1 MANTAVREDTLDERA
16 RAYVEDPLW
25 RWRGLIRLGQDM
37 VRDKVALAGAI
48 IVVAVV
54 GGAIL
59 APFISPHDPTVGY
72 IGQRLKGP
80 GFVNEEGSRY
90 ILGTDQQGRDVLSR
104 IIYGA
109 RVSLLVGV
117 GVILV
122 AGSVGTVAGL
132 ISGYY
137 GGRIDDIIMRIVDTQ
152 TAFPG
157 LLLALAIMAM
167 IGPSVRNI
175 IIVLS
180 INGWMVFARIT
191 RGIMLTVR
199 EKDYIDA
206 ARLIGCRDLRIIF
219 RHAFPNLISPVLTLI
234 TLELARIILAE
245 ASLSFLGFGIQPPES
260 SWGLMIADGR
270 NYITIAWWLVTFP
283 GLSIAVTV
291 FGVMTV
297 ANWLRTVTDPEQRV
311 RAAPAGTGSG

>member
-1 MANTAVREDTLDERA
+1 MVESAQREYAMDERA
-16 RAYVEDPLW
+16 LAYVEDPLW
-25 RWRGLIRLGQDM
+25 RWRGLIRLGRDLL
-37 VRDKVALAGAI
+37 RDKVALIGAGIVLA
-48 IVVAVV
+48 VVAS
-54 GGAIL
+54 AL
-59 APFISPHDPTVGY
+59 AAPLISPHDPTAGY
-72 IGQRLKGP
+72 IGQRLQPP
-80 GFVNEEGSRY
+80 GFVNEEGELY
-90 ILGTDQQGRDVLSR
+90 IFGTDQQGRDILSR
-104 IIYGA
+104 LIFGA
-109 RVSLLVGV
+109 RVSMTIGI
-117 GVILV
+117 GVIAV
-122 AGSVGTVAGL
+122 AGTVGTILGL

-137 GGRIDDIIMRIVDTQ
+137 GGRVDDLIMRAVDTQ

-157 LLLALAIMAM
+157 LLLALVIMTM
-167 IGPSVRNI
+167 IGPSARNI

-191 RGIMLTVR
+191 RGIMLTIR

-206 ARLIGCRDLRIIF
+206 ARLIGCGDLRIMF
-219 RHAFPNLISPVLTLI
+219 RHAFPNLISPTLTLI

-270 NYITIAWWLVTFP
+270 NYITIAWWLVTLP
-283 GLSIAVTV
+283 GIAIAVTV

>member
-1 MANTAVREDTLDERA
+1 MAETAEREYILDEA
-16 RAYVEDPLW
+16 AVAYVEDPLW
-25 RWRGLIRLGQDM
+25 RWRGLIRLGRDL
-37 VRDKVALAGAI
+37 VRDRVALIGAI
-48 IVVAVV
+48 IVLVAVAS
-54 GGAIL
+54 AIF
-59 APFISPHDPTVGY
+59 APLISPHDPAAGY
-72 IGQRLKGP
+72 IGQRLKPP
-80 GFVNEEGSRY
+80 GFVNQEGELY
-90 ILGTDQQGRDVLSR
+90 VLGTDQQGRDILSR
-104 IIYGA
+104 LISGA
-109 RVSLLVGV
+109 RVSMAVGI
-117 GVILV
+117 GVIAV
-122 AGSVGTVAGL
+122 AGTVGTILGL

-137 GGRIDDIIMRIVDTQ
+137 GGRVDDLIMRIVDTQ

-157 LLLALAIMAM
+157 LLLALVIMAM
-167 IGPSVRNI
+167 IGPSARNI

-191 RGIMLTVR
+191 RGIMLTIR

-206 ARLIGCRDLRIIF
+206 ARLIGAGDFRIMF

-245 ASLSFLGFGIQPPES
+245 ASLSFLGLGIQPPES

-270 NYITIAWWLVTFP
+270 DYITIAWWLVTFP
-283 GLSIAVTV
+283 GAAIAVTV

>member
-1 MANTAVREDTLDERA
+1 MAETAEKEYGFDETA
-16 RAYVEDPLW
+16 IAYVEDPLW
-25 RWRGLIRLGQDM
+25 RWRGLIRLG
-37 VRDKVALAGAI
+37 RDLGRDRVALIGAI
-48 IVVAVV
+48 VVFVVVASAV
-54 GGAIL
+54 L
-59 APFISPHDPTVGY
+59 APLVSPHDPAAGH
-72 IGQRLKGP
+72 IGQRLKPP
-80 GFVNEEGSRY
+80 GFVNEEGELY
-90 ILGTDQQGRDVLSR
+90 IFGTDQQGRDILSR
-104 IIYGA
+104 LIFGA
-109 RVSLLVGV
+109 RVSMSVGI
-117 GVILV
+117 GVIAL
-122 AGSVGTVAGL
+122 AGTVGTVLGL

-137 GGRIDDIIMRIVDTQ
+137 GGRVDDLIMRIVDTQ

-157 LLLALAIMAM
+157 LLLALVIMAM
-167 IGPSVRNI
+167 IGPSARNI

-191 RGIMLTVR
+191 RGIMLTIR
-199 EKDYIDA
+199 EKEYIDA
-206 ARLIGCRDLRIIF
+206 ARLIGAGDFRIMF
-219 RHAFPNLISPVLTLI
+219 LHAFPNLISPVLTLV

-245 ASLSFLGFGIQPPES
+245 ASLSFLGLGIQPPES

-283 GLSIAVTV
+283 GIAIAVTV